1 MRYSC
6 TSSSSLLSVRH
17 ASVHPRVYR
26 AGGKQLV
33 IIDLTYPIIGTIR
46 ELLDI
51 RGDIRHF
58 SKHGFVYTVFDR
70 KISISAINAELTR
83 FSLDEPMKALY
94 VEDRTYARY
103 LTSTF
108 ETIWKQSIPAQER
121 IQELLKQGPP
131 EAEKLSSDVGLF

>member
-1 MRYSC
+1 MLPFTQEFIER
-6 TSSSSLLSVRH
+6 
-17 ASVHPRVYR
+17 
-26 AGGKQLV
+26 GGKQLV

-51 RGDIRHF
+51 GGDIRHF
-58 SKHGFVYTVFDR
+58 GKQGFLYTVFDG

-83 FSLDEPMKALY
+83 FSLDEPIAALY

-108 ETIWKQSIPAQER
+108 EMLWKQSIPAEER
-121 IQELLKQGPP
+121 IQELLKEGPP
-131 EAEKLSSDVGLF
+131 QA